1 MARLLVAVLD
11 SLCQP
16 GVDLVQCLP
25 LFPRALS
32 NLASV
37 ASPSLDAGMSLFLL
51 AFISYCILK
60 LRMSYKIAKLCW
72 CILPTLRHNVFN
84 LKILKL
90 KTPQKED

>member
-1 MARLLVAVLD
+1 MARLLVSVLD

-37 ASPSLDAGMSLFLL
+37 ASPNLDASMTQFRDTFYFEIY
-51 AFISYCILK
+51 AFYW
-60 LRMSYKIAKLCW
+60 KIPAAK
-72 CILPTLRHNVFN
+72 IN
-84 LKILKL
+84 I
-90 KTPQKED
+90 